1 MRPFTP
7 LTCIQLLQL
16 SFASLFFFTLLLH
29 TLLSGTPFTYL
40 FRLLS
45 AAPTSVSLS
54 CAWCVLLS
62 LFYFYSTRPRPV
74 LLLNYACFKPES
86 HRRCTLEVSEYF
98 LRRSHS
104 FSAESEAFMRGI
116 YLKSGLGDET
126 YAPKFFFEES
136 CEPNFE
142 YAVDEAREGM
152 FSAIDALLSKT
163 RIDASR
169 IDVVIITSGSFS
181 PSPSLSSLVVNH
193 YKLKPDVKTFNL
205 SGMGCSSGLISIDL
219 AAKILRASR
228 KSLYALVVV
237 TESISLNWYCGNN
250 RSMLVTNCIFRVGC
264 AAALMTND
272 QSLRRI
278 AKMELTHSL
287 RTHHG
292 ANDSA
297 YKAAFQQEDDNGT
310 TGVALTKDLIRVA
323 GVNLH
328 HHIKQLAPRVLP
340 LCQLA
345 HYLYSVITSTISG
358 GESKPIV
365 PDFTTAFEHLC
376 IHTGGKA
383 VIEQVGRVLKLSD
396 SVTEPARMSLH
407 RFGNT
412 SSSLVFYELAY
423 FEAKGRV
430 KKGDRMWMLAFG
442 TGFKVCSLAWKCL
455 RDSPKDYDNPWRD
468 CIHRYPV
475 KAW

>member
-1 MRPFTP
+1 MRPFTLSP
-7 LTCIQLLQL
+7 AFNSPALLRL
-16 SFASLFFFTLLLH
+16 SFFFTLLLH

-181 PSPSLSSLVVNH
+181 PSPSLSS
-193 YKLKPDVKTFNL
+193 
-205 SGMGCSSGLISIDL
+205 S
-219 AAKILRASR
+219 
-228 KSLYALVVV
+228 
-237 TESISLNWYCGNN
+237 
-250 RSMLVTNCIFRVGC
+250 
-264 AAALMTND
+264 
-272 QSLRRI
+272 
-278 AKMELTHSL
+278 
-287 RTHHG
+287 
-292 ANDSA
+292 
-297 YKAAFQQEDDNGT
+297 
-310 TGVALTKDLIRVA
+310 
-323 GVNLH
+323 
-328 HHIKQLAPRVLP
+328 
-340 LCQLA
+340 
-345 HYLYSVITSTISG
+345 
-358 GESKPIV
+358 
-365 PDFTTAFEHLC
+365 
-376 IHTGGKA
+376 
-383 VIEQVGRVLKLSD
+383 
-396 SVTEPARMSLH
+396 
-407 RFGNT
+407 
-412 SSSLVFYELAY
+412 
-423 FEAKGRV
+423 
-430 KKGDRMWMLAFG
+430 
-442 TGFKVCSLAWKCL
+442 
-455 RDSPKDYDNPWRD
+455 
-468 CIHRYPV
+468 
-475 KAW
+475 